1 MKLIVKVAASVHVS
15 VPVDLKPVP
24 KVITG
29 LPEPPPATI
38 KVITCPGRWL
48 LMLTVVVAVT
58 FTANTLLSEASI
70 AVAPVAVTAVEVEP
84 ESTLP
89 TMRSLIVV
97 KAVFVVGKKAL
108 DILLRFG

>member
-29 LPEPPPATI
+29 LPEPPPVTM

-58 FTANTLLSEASI
+58 LTANTLLSEASI

-89 TMRSLIVV
+89 TMISLTVV

-108 DILLRFG
+108 EAI

>member
-29 LPEPPPATI
+29 LPEPPPVTM

-48 LMLTVVVAVT
+48 LILTVVVLVT

-89 TMRSLIVV
+89 TMISLTVV